1 MIKKEIVMLTLADIN
16 AATNSHDGDIYS
28 DLYKDVYGSRPRYA
42 QFESVEE
49 FDRDYEFLVKRLNQK
64 MEQEREEQRRAIY
77 KFEMRLNE
85 IMYLVSNTNRV
96 DALRIIMDAEDCLDD
111 FEFYG
116 YESLEWRLGLPFGYV
131 KGTL

>member
-1 MIKKEIVMLTLADIN
+1 MLTLADIN
-16 AATNSHDGDIYS
+16 AATNSYDGDIYS

-49 FDRDYEFLVKRLNQK
+49 FDRDYEFLVKRLNEK
-64 MEQEREEQRRAIY
+64 MEQEREEQRQAIGQ
-77 KFEMRLNE
+77 FEIRLNE
-85 IMYLVSNTNRV
+85 IMYLVSNTDRV
-96 DALRIIMDAEDCLDD
+96 NALRILMDAEDCLED

>member
-1 MIKKEIVMLTLADIN
+1 MLTLADIN
-16 AATNSHDGDIYS
+16 SATNSKDGDIYS

-42 QFESVEE
+42 KFESIQE
-49 FDRDYEFLVKRLNQK
+49 FDEDFKFLIGRLNEQL
-64 MEQEREEQRRAIY
+64 EQEKEEQRQAIGQ
-77 KFEMRLNE
+77 FEIRLNE
-85 IMYLVSNTNRV
+85 IMFLVSNTDRV
-96 DALRIIMDAEDCLDD
+96 NALRILMDAEDCLDD

>member
-1 MIKKEIVMLTLADIN
+1 MLTLGDIN
-16 AATNSHDGDIYS
+16 SLTNSHDGDIYS

-49 FDRDYEFLVKRLNQK
+49 FDKDYEFLVKRLNEK
-64 MEQEREEQRRAIY
+64 MEQEREEQRQAIGQ
-77 KFEMRLNE
+77 FEIRLNE
-85 IMYLVSNTNRV
+85 IMYLVSNTDRIN
-96 DALRIIMDAEDCLDD
+96 ALRIIMDAEDCLDD